1 MAMKTLKTIL
11 IVTLT
16 TLILSACNMGSMMI
30 HEEESHYDY
39 GKTVET
45 IKANA
50 KATGWLVPKVYNF
63 QASMLKHNQP
73 DPGKISVLK
82 LCKPEIAAQML
93 ASDNKKYVSVMM
105 PCSVSVYEKSDGK
118 TYVASMNMGLMSKVM
133 GSEVGPILKRVS
145 EEDAEILSFLKEK

>member
-1 MAMKTLKTIL
+1 
-11 IVTLT
+11 
-16 TLILSACNMGSMMI
+16 
-30 HEEESHYDY
+30 
-39 GKTVET
+39 
-45 IKANA
+45 
-50 KATGWLVPKVYNF
+50 
-63 QASMLKHNQP
+63 MLKHNQP

-93 ASDNKKYVSVMM
+93 ASDNNKYVSVMM